1 MLNVDAGC
9 GDPHDET
16 PIVVLGF
23 DAPPSIPGRYVRRAD
38 DTARRMNSNVDHA
51 ADAAGACDALTGLP
65 DRAALLQMLSERL
78 FAARR

>member
-38 DTARRMNSNVDHA
+38 DTARRMNSNVE
-51 ADAAGACDALTGLP
+51 L
-65 DRAALLQMLSERL
+65 RAPATH
-78 FAARR
+78 